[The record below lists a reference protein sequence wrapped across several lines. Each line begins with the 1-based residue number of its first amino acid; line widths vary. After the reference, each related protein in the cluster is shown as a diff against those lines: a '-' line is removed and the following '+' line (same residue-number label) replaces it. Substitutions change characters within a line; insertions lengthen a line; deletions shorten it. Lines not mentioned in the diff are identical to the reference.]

1 MNETNENAP
10 ASNGPKT
17 SIRVKLVGEDGNAF
31 AILARVRSAL
41 RRGGRADLV
50 EPFTKEATSGNYTH
64 LLATVMEYVEVD

>member
-1 MNETNENAP
+1 MNEMNDIPPRPT
-10 ASNGPKT
+10 GPKT
-17 SIRVKLVGEDGNAF
+17 RIHVKLVGEDGNAF

-41 RRGGRADLV
+41 RRGGRSDLV